1 MTQRDEPYYCAEQ
14 INIPPELPDILKQF
28 TKAAI
33 RTQPKDVLAWSAA
46 YFRAMANG
54 EMPPVKERLEMPSA
68 TQKTDTGLTP
78 GLLRILNKQLGPK
91 KTVSLTLIEEKW
103 RNLALPM
110 EQFQDLVRIGNFG
123 GDIEWLKFF
132 ALGCSTLG
140 DNLTSTMKT
149 VCEILTA
156 DPDGGPARIP
166 FPLFQELYKYLAGI
180 DGEISSEHV
189 NSVINYLTYQV
200 DKQDGFIQPRNFL
213 SADCPSLSA

>member
-1 MTQRDEPYYCAEQ
+1 MPHPDEPYYCSQQ

-54 EMPPVKERLEMPSA
+54 EMPPVKDRLETPVA

-78 GLLRILNKQLGPK
+78 GILRVLNKQLGPRK
-91 KTVSLTLIEEKW
+91 VVSLQVVEEKW
-103 RNLALPM
+103 KDLALPK
-110 EQFQDLVRIGNFG
+110 EQFDELVRIGSFAG
-123 GDIEWLKFF
+123 EVEWLKFF
-132 ALGCSTLG
+132 ALTCSTLG
-140 DNLTSTMKT
+140 ENITDAMKT

-166 FPLFQELYKYLAGI
+166 FQLFQDLYRYLAQI
-180 DGEISSEHV
+180 DGEITQEHI
-189 NSVINYLTYQV
+189 NEVINHLTYEV
-200 DKQDGFIQPRNFL
+200 EKQDGMVQPRNFL
-213 SADCPSLSA
+213 SADCPSLS